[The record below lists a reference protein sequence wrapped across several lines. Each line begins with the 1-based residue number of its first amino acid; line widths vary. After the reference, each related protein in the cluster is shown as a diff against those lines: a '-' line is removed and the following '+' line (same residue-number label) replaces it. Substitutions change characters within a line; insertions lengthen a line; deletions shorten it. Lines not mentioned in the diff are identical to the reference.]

1 MTDYNL
7 SGWRLR
13 SVFEL
18 PQLPRWDPADQRPVD
33 IEIGRRA
40 LAPVEQ
46 EPKTF
51 LVDEAGGIHF
61 HVPGAARYHAVDG
74 RHLHVDVIDEARV
87 TDIGSFLL
95 GVIYGALCHQR
106 GAFPLH
112 ASCIGMGDGAL
123 LFLGPSGAGK
133 STIASAAMARGH
145 ALLAD
150 DLTIVDT
157 SLNPPVA
164 MPTIARQK
172 LWADSLAALRLA
184 PGRKLFQK
192 PKRTGTA
199 ELPKYEQLVAD
210 RFHAEPLPV
219 RRLIFLMPEKPAD
232 HWVELAPA
240 DALQLVW
247 ENIYRRELSEALG
260 SRARLFRQS
269 AGFVE
274 RVPAIAIGRPDSLA
288 DLDLWVDAVLAR
300 LAGAA

>member
-13 SVFEL
+13 SAFEL
-18 PQLPRWDPADQRPVD
+18 PQLPRWDRADQRPVD
-33 IEIGRRA
+33 IEIDRRA

-51 LVDEAGGIHF
+51 LVDDRGIHF

-74 RHLHVDVIDEARV
+74 RHLHVDVIDESRIV
-87 TDIGSFLL
+87 DIASFLL

-112 ASCIGMGDGAL
+112 ASCICLGDGAL

-133 STIASAAMARGH
+133 STIASAAMMRGH
-145 ALLAD
+145 PLLAD

-157 SLNPPVA
+157 AASPPVA

-184 PGRKLFQK
+184 PGRRLFQK
-192 PKRTGTA
+192 PKRSGAA
-199 ELPKYEQLVAD
+199 ELPKFEQLLGES
-210 RFHAEPLPV
+210 FHAAPLPV
-219 RRLIFLMPEKPAD
+219 RRLVFLTPGKPAD
-232 HWVELAPA
+232 HWAELAPA

-274 RVPAIAIGRPDSLA
+274 RVPAVAIGRPDSL
-288 DLDLWVDAVLAR
+288 DELDQWVDMVLAR
-300 LAGAA
+300 LS